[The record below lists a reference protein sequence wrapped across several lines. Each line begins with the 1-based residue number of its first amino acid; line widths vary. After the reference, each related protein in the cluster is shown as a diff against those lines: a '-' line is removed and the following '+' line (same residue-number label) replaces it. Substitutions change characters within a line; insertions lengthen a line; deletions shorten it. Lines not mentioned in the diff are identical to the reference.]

1 MSILITTSL
10 IFLIWSLIYLVNTF
24 LLEYWPFYAKFVSKN
39 GLSISLF
46 QIKWYTVRCNRLF
59 IKLSNWRPKFLK
71 IWFNFGVLC
80 GLIGQVVSMLLLTYT
95 LVDFFRQKPV
105 NEQILVP
112 VLPGVNLPSNQRV
125 YYFLALF
132 ICGIIHEF
140 GHGIAASREQV
151 RVNGFGIFVMFIFP
165 GAYVDLC
172 SDHLKIIS
180 PMSQL
185 RIFCAGVWHNIVL
198 VLVAALLIELHPLF
212 LNAFLTRMSTSA

>member
-1 MSILITTSL
+1 MKFFILIWINTPNSSKS
-10 IFLIWSLIYLVNTF
+10 FLNV
-24 LLEYWPFYAKFVSKN
+24 LLPP
-39 GLSISLF
+39 
-46 QIKWYTVRCNRLF
+46 
-59 IKLSNWRPKFLK
+59 SNEM
-71 IWFNFGVLC
+71 
-80 GLIGQVVSMLLLTYT
+80 SMLNL
-95 LVDFFRQKPV
+95 
-105 NEQILVP
+105 IL
-112 VLPGVNLPSNQRV
+112 
-125 YYFLALF
+125 LALF

-212 LNAFLTRMSTSA
+212 LNAFFDKNVYVSIINQVSRIKTIFPSFYFK